1 MIDGLKWDQSESQDS
16 VVGLVANAAATT
28 GGGSRSA
35 DFSPTPFTTSNQQ
48 GHNLVAALDCY
59 SVAMTRSVPMRLA
72 ALLSLMLL
80 APTTLFGHEAKV
92 TAEGMSEEFATAEA
106 IRVIPKGASVN
117 DTSCRSKDI
126 GMSTLYW
133 CTVTYSD

>member
-1 MIDGLKWDQSESQDS
+1 GQSESQDS
-16 VVGLVANAAATT
+16 VVGLVANAAATI

-35 DFSPTPFTTSNQQ
+35 DFSPTPFKTSNQQ

-80 APTTLFGHEAKV
+80 APATVFAHQGKV

-106 IRVIPKGASVN
+106 FRGVPKGASVTE
-117 DTSCRSKDI
+117 TSCRSKDV
-126 GMSTLYW
+126 GMSTRYW

>member
-1 MIDGLKWDQSESQDS
+1 MERREVGSASPHRKARSTPPADASKSAEAQATTTHSKLIDGLKWGQSEAHDS
-16 VVGLVANAAATT
+16 FVGLVANAAATT

-48 GHNLVAALDCY
+48 FHNLVAALDCY

-80 APTTLFGHEAKV
+80 APATVFGHEAKV
-92 TAEGMSEEFATAEA
+92 TAKGM
-106 IRVIPKGASVN
+106 
-117 DTSCRSKDI
+117 
-126 GMSTLYW
+126 
-133 CTVTYSD
+133 